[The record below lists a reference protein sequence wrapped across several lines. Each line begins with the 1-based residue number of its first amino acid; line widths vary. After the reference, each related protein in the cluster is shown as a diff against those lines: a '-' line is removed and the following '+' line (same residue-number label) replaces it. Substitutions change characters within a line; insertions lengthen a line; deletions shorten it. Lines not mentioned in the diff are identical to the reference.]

1 MHAAIPLNIEQKK
14 KIIKELVQH
23 TTNQYTCYNY
33 KLQFTVQVQQ
43 SWPSGDIF
51 LLEKIF
57 EP

>member
-14 KIIKELVQH
+14 KIKELVQH

-43 SWPSGDIF
+43 SWPSGDIL
-51 LLEKIF
+51 LLEKVF